1 MPAPT
6 PYNSFKAPFSVAIFA
21 TADGMKRN
29 AVYYGADERAL
40 YEADFE
46 AAREY
51 GYHFQGIWQ
60 PVWSDELGKQPQT
73 GGTFQVSDGDGG
85 WTNVTKAYHDA
96 EGNLVTPSPTW
107 FTDAY
112 GVVRQVGNCDI
123 ID

>member
-1 MPAPT
+1 MPS
-6 PYNSFKAPFSVAIFA
+6 PYNSFKGPFSVAIFA
-21 TADGMKRN
+21 TADGLKRT

-40 YEADFE
+40 YEADFV

-51 GYHFQGIWQ
+51 GYHFQGMWQ
-60 PVWSDELGKQPQT
+60 PVWDKDYGKQPSV
-73 GGTFQVSDGDGG
+73 GGTFQVSDGEGG
-85 WTNVTKAYHDA
+85 YDNITKAYHDA